1 MKSSF
6 SLLIFVLFLT
16 GISSY
21 GIGETIP
28 VKDTPWYLLS
38 SFFFNNF
45 NLKFTQFVQPSVL
58 NQRHFGEK
66 T

>member
-6 SLLIFVLFLT
+6 SLLIFVLFLA

-28 VKDTPWYLLS
+28 VKDTPRYLLS
-38 SFFFNNF
+38 SFLFNNF
-45 NLKFTQFVQPSVL
+45 NLKFTQIDYEYEISQD
-58 NQRHFGEK
+58 
-66 T
+66 

>member
-6 SLLIFVLFLT
+6 SLLIFVLFLA

-28 VKDTPWYLLS
+28 VKDTPRYLLS

-45 NLKFTQFVQPSVL
+45 NLKFTQIDYEYEISQ
-58 NQRHFGEK
+58 H
-66 T
+66 

>member
-6 SLLIFVLFLT
+6 SLLIFVLFLA

-28 VKDTPWYLLS
+28 VKDTPRYLLS

-45 NLKFTQFVQPSVL
+45 NLKFTQIDYEYEISQD
-58 NQRHFGEK
+58 
-66 T
+66 

>member
-6 SLLIFVLFLT
+6 SLLTFVLFLA

-28 VKDTPWYLLS
+28 VKDTPRYLLS

-45 NLKFTQFVQPSVL
+45 NLKFTQIDYEYEISQD
-58 NQRHFGEK
+58 
-66 T
+66 

>member
-6 SLLIFVLFLT
+6 SLLIFVLFLA

-45 NLKFTQFVQPSVL
+45 NLKFTQFVEASVF
-58 NQRHFGEK
+58 HSMEISESF
-66 T
+66 

>member
-6 SLLIFVLFLT
+6 SLLIFVLFLA

-28 VKDTPWYLLS
+28 VKDTPRYLLS
-38 SFFFNNF
+38 SFLFNNF
-45 NLKFTQFVQPSVL
+45 NLKFTQFV
-58 NQRHFGEK
+58 
-66 T
+66 

>member
-6 SLLIFVLFLT
+6 SLLIFVLFLA

-28 VKDTPWYLLS
+28 VKDTPRYLLS
-38 SFFFNNF
+38 SFLFNNF
-45 NLKFTQFVQPSVL
+45 NLKFTQL
-58 NQRHFGEK
+58 I
-66 T
+66 